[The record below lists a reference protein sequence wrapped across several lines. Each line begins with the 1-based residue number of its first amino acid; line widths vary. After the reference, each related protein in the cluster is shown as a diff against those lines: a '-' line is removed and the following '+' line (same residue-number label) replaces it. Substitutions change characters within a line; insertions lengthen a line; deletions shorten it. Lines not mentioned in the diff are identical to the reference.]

1 MNNYGA
7 TAGTRRYE
15 RELVAR
21 EYPSIVQYRRIL
33 TPYEQQKAEA
43 NKFFYGKP
51 GSIREVI
58 GRRSAAEQ
66 VLILLLV
73 AEGYTRYRGG
83 SFIQDTLVPTV
94 RQLVG
99 DITGRF

>member
-15 RELVAR
+15 RELVAS
-21 EYPSIVQYRRIL
+21 EYPSVVQYRRIL
-33 TPYEQQKAEA
+33 TPYEEQKAEA
-43 NKFFYGKP
+43 NKFFYG
-51 GSIREVI
+51 
-58 GRRSAAEQ
+58 SAPQDLAKNPVVGIVGL
-66 VLILLLV
+66 VLVLEAL
-73 AEGYTRYRGG
+73 ERYRGK